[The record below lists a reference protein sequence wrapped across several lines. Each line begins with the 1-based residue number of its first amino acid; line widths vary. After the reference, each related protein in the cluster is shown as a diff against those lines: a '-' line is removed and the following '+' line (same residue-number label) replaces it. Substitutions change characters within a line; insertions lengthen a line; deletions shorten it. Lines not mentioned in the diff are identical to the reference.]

1 MYKKKQYRIKS
12 IAKELQKE
20 ISFILLFKI
29 RDPRLKGKE
38 IIISD
43 VQLSYDF
50 SFAKVFIF
58 CNFSKKKSIL
68 ILLNN
73 SVNFIKKII
82 KKKITLKKIPQIIFY
97 YDNSMNIGDKIN
109 QLLKKVI

>member
-1 MYKKKQYRIKS
+1 MYKKKNYRIKS

-29 RDPRLKGKE
+29 RDPRLKEKK

-58 CNFSKKKSIL
+58 CDLHNKKNVL

-73 SVNFIKKII
+73 SVNFIKKIL
-82 KKKITLKKIPQIIFY
+82 KKKIKFKKIPHISFC
-97 YDNSMNIGDKIN
+97 YDNSINIGNKIN
-109 QLLKKVI
+109 KLLKKVI